1 MSSSILVR
9 FITAEPM
16 GTQEVGFSQADLPR
30 TYGSLGLDSIL
41 EDEDKILQTRG
52 YKSIQ
57 YSSYSV

>member
-1 MSSSILVR
+1 
-9 FITAEPM
+9 M